1 MSNFVAVKT
10 GNIKNRKYHTIQDY
24 IRKRIQTGKYP
35 VGSYLPSENEICGQ
49 FGTTRTTVRKA
60 LDELLKEGFIEK
72 EQGKGSKVL
81 ERRKSLGLLTVKG
94 FSGSID
100 YEVKTVVTKG
110 PKITEWNP
118 VIAFSLTEEEKKSNC
133 VYFQRVRYINDR
145 PVVLEN
151 NWYASN
157 ELQLIDSDAFI
168 EGSFF
173 KTLSQNHFIEVMGA
187 EQELRSIPAS
197 KEVAKNLGIQ
207 EGSPI
212 LHISVRFR
220 TSKPG
225 LNLYGDLYCN
235 TTDYPI
241 RNSYFL

>member
-1 MSNFVAVKT
+1 M
-10 GNIKNRKYHTIQDY
+10 
-24 IRKRIQTGKYP
+24 GKYP

-49 FGTTRTTVRKA
+49 FDTTRTTVRKA

-72 EQGKGSKVL
+72 EHGKGSKVV
-81 ERRKSLGLLTVKG
+81 ERGKSLGLLTVKG

-100 YEVKTVVTKG
+100 YEVQTVVVTP
-110 PKITEWNP
+110 PKITKWDS
-118 VIAFSLTEEEKKSNC
+118 VIAFPLTHEEKKSKC
-133 VYFQRVRYINDR
+133 VYFQRVRKINNL

-151 NWYASN
+151 NWYS
-157 ELQLIDSDAFI
+157 LDALEIIKADEFV

-173 KTLSQNHFIEVMGA
+173 KTLRQKYLIEIMGA
-187 EQELRSIPAS
+187 DQELRSIPAS
-197 KEVAKNLGIQ
+197 KEVAKKLGVKI
-207 EGSPI
+207 GAPI

-235 TTDYPI
+235 TTEYPI

>member
-1 MSNFVAVKT
+1 MKSEKT
-10 GNIKNRKYHTIQDY
+10 KTKKYLTIQEY
-24 IRKRIQTGKYP
+24 IKKRIQTGKYP

-49 FGTTRTTVRKA
+49 FDTTRTTVRKA

-72 EQGKGSKVL
+72 EHGKGSKVV
-81 ERRKSLGLLTVKG
+81 ERGKSLGLLTVKG

-100 YEVKTVVTKG
+100 YEVQTVVVTP
-110 PKITEWNP
+110 PKITKWDS
-118 VIAFSLTEEEKKSNC
+118 VIAFPLTHEEKKSKC
-133 VYFQRVRYINDR
+133 VYFQRVRKINNL

-151 NWYASN
+151 NWYS
-157 ELQLIDSDAFI
+157 LDALEIIKADEFV

-173 KTLSQNHFIEVMGA
+173 KTLRQKYLIEIMGA
-187 EQELRSIPAS
+187 DQELRSIPAS
-197 KEVAKNLGIQ
+197 KEVAKKLGVKI
-207 EGSPI
+207 GAPI

-235 TTDYPI
+235 TTEYPI

>member
-1 MSNFVAVKT
+1 MKSEQTKT
-10 GNIKNRKYHTIQDY
+10 KKYLTIQDY
-24 IRKRIQTGKYP
+24 IKKRIQMGKYP

-49 FGTTRTTVRKA
+49 FDTTRTTVRKA
-60 LDELLKEGFIEK
+60 LEELLKEGFIEK
-72 EQGKGSKVL
+72 EHGKGSKVV
-81 ERRKSLGLLTVKG
+81 ERGKSLGLLTVKG

-100 YEVKTVVTKG
+100 YEVQTIVATP
-110 PKITEWNP
+110 PKITKWDP
-118 VIAFSLTEEEKKSNC
+118 VIAFPLTHEEKKSKC
-133 VYFQRVRYINDR
+133 VYFQRVRKINNL

-151 NWYASN
+151 NWYSLDAL
-157 ELQLIDSDAFI
+157 ELIKAEEFI

-173 KTLSQNHFIEVMGA
+173 KTLSQKYLIEIMGA
-187 EQELRSIPAS
+187 DQELRSIPAS
-197 KEVAKNLGIQ
+197 KEVAKKLRVKIGN
-207 EGSPI
+207 PI

-235 TTDYPI
+235 TTEYPI

>member
-1 MSNFVAVKT
+1 VK
-10 GNIKNRKYHTIQDY
+10 GGKIKNKKYHTIQDY
-24 IRKRIQTGKYP
+24 IRKRIQVRTYP

-49 FGTTRTTVRKA
+49 FSTTRTTVRKA

-72 EQGKGSKVL
+72 EQGKGSKVV

-100 YEVKTVVTKG
+100 YEVRTIITKG
-110 PKITEWNP
+110 PKITQWDP
-118 VIAFSLTEEEKKSNC
+118 IIPFTLTDEEKKSDC
-133 VYFQRVRYINDR
+133 VYFQRVRHINDR

-151 NWYASN
+151 NWYAN
-157 ELQLIDSDAFI
+157 DALEVIDSEEFI

-173 KTLSQNHFIEVMGA
+173 KTLSQAYFIEVMGA
-187 EQELRSIPAS
+187 EQELRSITAS
-197 KEVAKNLGIQ
+197 QEVAKNLGIQ
-207 EGSPI
+207 QGIPI
-212 LHISVRFR
+212 LHISVRFH
-220 TSKPG
+220 TSRQG

>member
-1 MSNFVAVKT
+1 MK
-10 GNIKNRKYHTIQDY
+10 GGKIKNRKYHTIQDY
-24 IRKRIQTGKYP
+24 IRKRIQGGTYP

-49 FGTTRTTVRKA
+49 FSTTRTTVRKA

-72 EQGKGSKVL
+72 EQGKGSKVV

-100 YEVKTVVTKG
+100 YEVKTIVTKA
-110 PKITEWNP
+110 PKITQWDP
-118 VIAFSLTEEEKKSNC
+118 IIPFALTEEERRSNC
-133 VYFQRVRYINDR
+133 VYFQRVRHINDR

-151 NWYASN
+151 NWYAN
-157 ELQLIDSDAFI
+157 DALHVIDSEEFI

-173 KTLSQNHFIEVMGA
+173 KTLSQAYFIEVMGA

-197 KEVAKNLGIQ
+197 QEVAKNLGIE
-207 EGSPI
+207 EGIPI

-241 RNSYFL
+241 RNSYFI